1 MVREVLYLRIIKI
14 SNQKQYYKNMEI
26 RDNNKFCIFAPL
38 CRQIDKYEATRL
50 FKNIEKESRNIA
62 VDLQYVQDCTIDF
75 INIIKQIAKEKEIG
89 IFNIPSDIF
98 TLFNIMG
105 IDKISNL
112 FVNELD
118 FIENQRQLINRNFSI
133 I

>member
-1 MVREVLYLRIIKI
+1 
-14 SNQKQYYKNMEI
+14 MEI
-26 RDNNKFCIFAPL
+26 RENNKTCIFAPL
-38 CRQIDKYEATRL
+38 SSQINEYEANRL
-50 FKNIEKESRNIA
+50 FSNINKETRNVAI
-62 VDLQYVQDCTIDF
+62 DLQYVQDCTIDF
-75 INIIKQIAKEKEIG
+75 INILKLISENKKIG

-98 TLFNIMG
+98 TLFNVMDM
-105 IDKISNL
+105 DKKANL

>member
-1 MVREVLYLRIIKI
+1 
-14 SNQKQYYKNMEI
+14 MEI

-38 CRQIDKYEATRL
+38 CTQIDKYEATRL

-62 VDLQYVQDCTIDF
+62 IDLQYVQDCTIDF
-75 INIIKQIAKEKEIG
+75 INIIKQITKDKEIG

-105 IDKISNL
+105 IDKASNL

-118 FIENQRQLINRNFSI
+118 FIENQNA
-133 I
+133 